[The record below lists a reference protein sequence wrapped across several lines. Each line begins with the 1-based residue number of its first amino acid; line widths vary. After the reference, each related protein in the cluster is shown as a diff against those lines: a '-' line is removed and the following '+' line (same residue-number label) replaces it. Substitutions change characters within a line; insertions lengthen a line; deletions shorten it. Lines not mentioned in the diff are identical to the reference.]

1 MTELSPTARPGV
13 MRQYWSAHQRF
24 FKQLCISIKLPTVVR
39 RAPPPKKNNNNNNK
53 TNPHQLTPARRTA
66 RRMPWCFVRA
76 GELSLCFGCG
86 ATGKSGRR

>member
-39 RAPPPKKNNNNNNK
+39 RAPPPKTTTTKQTHINLHL
-53 TNPHQLTPARRTA
+53 PGALPGACRG
-66 RRMPWCFVRA
+66 V
-76 GELSLCFGCG
+76 LCGLV
-86 ATGKSGRR
+86 S